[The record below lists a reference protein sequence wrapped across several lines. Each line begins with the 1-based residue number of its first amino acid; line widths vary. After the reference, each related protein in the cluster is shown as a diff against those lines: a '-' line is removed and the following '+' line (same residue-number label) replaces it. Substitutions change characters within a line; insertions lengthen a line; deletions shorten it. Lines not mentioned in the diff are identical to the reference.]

1 MILLARRVRERR
13 VRVARVISDIAGGP
27 AQRTL
32 LRETE
37 LEGKEK
43 AALDLLQRG
52 ATRFG
57 EQSNAASP
65 VRAWLRRQRTYQ
77 DGEACV
83 PYFLLAKTA
92 FQQPFTIPPGRQ
104 PIPATLG
111 ETKPS
116 R

>member
-1 MILLARRVRERR
+1 MLPFARLSLDRKP
-13 VRVARVISDIAGGP
+13 RVARTLPAIHRTEWRRLLSPAGP
-27 AQRTL
+27 ER
-32 LRETE
+32 
-37 LEGKEK
+37 KEK

-65 VRAWLRRQRTYQ
+65 VRAWLRRQRICW

-92 FQQPFTIPPGRQ
+92 FQQPFTIPPGQ
-104 PIPATLG
+104 LPIPATLG

>member
-1 MILLARRVRERR
+1 MIFA
-13 VRVARVISDIAGGP
+13 
-27 AQRTL
+27 
-32 LRETE
+32 
-37 LEGKEK
+37 GKEK
-43 AALDLLQRG
+43 AALDHLQRG

-65 VRAWLRRQRTYQ
+65 VRAWLRRQRTCR

-83 PYFLLAKTA
+83 PYFRLAKTA
-92 FQQPFTIPPGRQ
+92 FQQPFTIPPSQQ

-111 ETKPS
+111 ETELS